1 MKKVKISKVIS
12 IIIIIIMFGVIFK
25 SAPVK
30 VFSKEIS
37 PSEIVMEKSSK
48 RVLYKS
54 NESIKRPMASTTKI
68 ATCITVINNCNL
80 EDEVLITKEMVDV
93 EGSSIYLKEGEK
105 LKVVDLLYGLMLRSG
120 NDSACALA
128 IHCSGS
134 INKFAELMNKT
145 AKSIGLDNTNFV
157 NPHGLHD
164 DNHYTTAYDLALLT
178 CYALE
183 NETFSKIVSTKRYDC
198 VNSDGY
204 KRIFYNKNKLLSSY
218 DGCDGVKTG
227 YTKMAGRCLVSSATC
242 NDMQLVTVVLG
253 CSPMY
258 ERSTELFNNAF
269 SAFSKEIIV
278 YKNTEIGEID
288 LQSELLDKD
297 IKLKFSTREDIILPL
312 TAYEKD
318 NLKFDCD
325 IPEKVKIPIKDGAFL
340 GNLNVYIGNNLICSK
355 KLYIIDGKLSLNFAE
370 AFIGVVNRWKFYEN

>member
-1 MKKVKISKVIS
+1 MKKAKISKVIS
-12 IIIIIIMFGVIFK
+12 IIITIIMFGVIFK
-25 SAPVK
+25 SAPIQ

-37 PSEIVMEKSSK
+37 PSEIVIEKSSK
-48 RVLYKS
+48 RVLFKS
-54 NESIKRPMASTTKI
+54 NESVKRPMASTTKI
-68 ATCITVINNCNL
+68 ATCITIINNCNL
-80 EDEVLITKEMVDV
+80 EDEVLITKGMVNI

-105 LKVVDLLYGLMLRSG
+105 LKVIDLLYGLMLRSG
-120 NDSACALA
+120 NDSAYALA

-134 INKFAELMNKT
+134 INKFAELMNNT
-145 AKSIGLDNTNFV
+145 AKSYGLCDTNFV

-183 NETFSKIVSTKRYDC
+183 NETFSKIVSTKRYEC

-218 DGCDGVKTG
+218 DGCNGVKTG
-227 YTKMAGRCLVSSATC
+227 YTKMAGRCLVSSVTS

-258 ERSTELFNNAF
+258 ERSSELFDNAF
-269 SAFSKEIIV
+269 SCYSNEKLV
-278 YKNTEIGEID
+278 SKNTEIGEID
-288 LQSELLDKD
+288 LKSDLLDD
-297 IKLKFSTREDIILPL
+297 EVKLKFSTKNDVILPL

-318 NLKFDCD
+318 NLKFECD
-325 IPEKVKIPIKDGAFL
+325 IPKYVEIPIKDGAFL
-340 GNLNVYIGNNLICSK
+340 GNLNVYIGNNLICSE
-355 KLYIIDGKLSLNFAE
+355 KLYIINGKLSLNFTE
-370 AFIGVVNRWKFYEN
+370 AFFGVVSRWKFYEN